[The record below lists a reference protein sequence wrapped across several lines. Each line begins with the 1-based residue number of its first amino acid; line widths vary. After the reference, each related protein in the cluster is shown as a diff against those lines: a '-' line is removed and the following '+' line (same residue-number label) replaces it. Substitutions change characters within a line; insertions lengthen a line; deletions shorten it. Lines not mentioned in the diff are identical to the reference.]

1 MSGAFPSA
9 SRNGMLTAPPP
20 EAVNDLPQNSEHKP
34 EQTDM
39 LTSNT
44 DTNTD
49 TDTEAGST
57 LDTDT
62 ETECDLDT
70 ERHTDSPG
78 CTGQTVADNNDHVT
92 QTDTLRDTETDTSTD
107 RQPRTKGDLHIRSVL
122 ECGRE
127 VMVCQFNNEG
137 TLLAVGLSDGTIKV
151 YSLDSGSLVQTLKD
165 RDSILSPLPVTAL
178 RFTVSLQSHSLLLAT
193 YASGNV
199 RCWYVWARDYIWGL
213 REVGESNVREEG
225 QRQTLSLSLST
236 SGETMATGGSD
247 SVIHLYDLHTHQRL
261 HTYSASSNRTVM
273 DGHRFRVFAVNF
285 HPNREREFISG
296 GWDNTVQFWDTRQQ
310 NSVRMVLGPHVCGDC
325 LQIDPVANHILSGS
339 WRKEKALE
347 IFDYDSGQKI
357 AEAPND
363 PQGQSRC
370 VSRLIGLPSAVFSSS
385 VCPKGR
391 WMGLIAASSGKR
403 VFLLDR
409 SSQ

>member
-1 MSGAFPSA
+1 MSGAFSSPA
-9 SRNGMLTAPPP
+9 RNGMLTAPPV

-57 LDTDT
+57 LDTDS

-78 CTGQTVADNNDHVT
+78 CAGQTDADNNDNVT
-92 QTDTLRDTETDTSTD
+92 QSDTLRETETDTSTD

-151 YSLDSGSLVQTLKD
+151 YSIDSGSLVQTLKD

-178 RFTVSLQSHSLLLAT
+178 RFSVSLQSHSLLLAT
-193 YASGNV
+193 
-199 RCWYVWARDYIWGL
+199 CEHCI
-213 REVGESNVREEG
+213 
-225 QRQTLSLSLST
+225 
-236 SGETMATGGSD
+236 
-247 SVIHLYDLHTHQRL
+247 
-261 HTYSASSNRTVM
+261 
-273 DGHRFRVFAVNF
+273 
-285 HPNREREFISG
+285 
-296 GWDNTVQFWDTRQQ
+296 
-310 NSVRMVLGPHVCGDC
+310 C
-325 LQIDPVANHILSGS
+325 
-339 WRKEKALE
+339 
-347 IFDYDSGQKI
+347 
-357 AEAPND
+357 
-363 PQGQSRC
+363 
-370 VSRLIGLPSAVFSSS
+370 
-385 VCPKGR
+385 
-391 WMGLIAASSGKR
+391 
-403 VFLLDR
+403 
-409 SSQ
+409 